1 MPKVAYLELMGGQS
15 RAYVF
20 EEETGR
26 LVQEIS
32 FKFDAG
38 GALSIGLP
46 EDVGEAIVSVPLNE
60 LGIRA
65 LDIPI
70 SDIQRVRD
78 VLPFELEGMV
88 LGDPQ
93 EMVIDAVSLATSQE
107 DPLPNEKQ
115 DQNRKQRVLAVYM
128 ENEKLDSLLGSLKNA
143 GIDPRAVT
151 SSELAEM
158 VRGLKSGSNLTD
170 IVAGAISLDESER
183 LELARNES
191 TGEPTVNFRMGRFAY
206 TREEEKTRRMLFYTL
221 ALAAALVLTLAGH
234 MFLKAS
240 SLSKEA
246 AAIDAKSVGIYLE
259 LFPGKKPQSTKGLRY
274 KAEAKVKA
282 LRDKAELYRE
292 AGVLGLLMGL
302 QETKRQG
309 LKLTEIT
316 VDSRAV
322 VLRGTAEGLD
332 DVHAFRDSIA
342 DSHADSLNGYLKEV
356 TISESGAAAAGGTGF
371 TITALKGYK

>member
-1 MPKVAYLELMGGQS
+1 MPKVAYLELMGNES

-32 FKFDAG
+32 FEFEPGGAG
-38 GALSIGLP
+38 GGLSIGLP
-46 EDVGEAIVSVPLNE
+46 EDVGETVVSVPLNE

-93 EMVIDAVSLATSQE
+93 EMVIDAVSLASLKE
-107 DPLPNEKQ
+107 GEAPVPDEKQ
-115 DQNRKQRVLAVYM
+115 DQKQRVLAVYM
-128 ENEKLDSLLGSLKNA
+128 ENEKLASLLDSLKNA

-158 VRGLKSGSNLTD
+158 VRGLKSGNSLTD
-170 IVAGAISLDESER
+170 MVSGAISLDESER

-191 TGEPTVNFRMGRFAY
+191 TQEPTVNFRMGRFAY
-206 TREEEKTRRMLFYTL
+206 TKEAEKTRRMLLRTA
-221 ALAAALVLTLAGH
+221 ALAAALVLALAGH

-246 AAIDAKSVGIYLE
+246 SAMDAKSVGIYLE

-282 LRDKAELYRE
+282 LRGKAELYRE

-302 QETKRQG
+302 QDSMMQG

-322 VLRGTAEGLD
+322 VLRGTAESLD
-332 DVHAFRDSIA
+332 DVHALRDSL
-342 DSHADSLNGYLKEV
+342 DFLEEV

>member
-1 MPKVAYLELMGGQS
+1 MPKVAYLELMGDES

-26 LVQEIS
+26 LVQELS
-32 FKFDAG
+32 FEFDAG
-38 GALSIGLP
+38 STFSLELP
-46 EDVGEAIVSVPLNE
+46 EGVRETIVSVPLNK

-70 SDIQRVRD
+70 SDRGQIRD

-93 EMVIDAVSLATSQE
+93 EMVIDAVPLTSPEEGSLP
-107 DPLPNEKQ
+107 DEKQ
-115 DQNRKQRVLAVYM
+115 DPNQKQRVLAVYM
-128 ENEKLDSLLGSLKNA
+128 ENEKLASLLGSLKNA

-158 VRGLKSGSNLTD
+158 VRGLKSGNSLTD
-170 IVAGAISLDESER
+170 MVAGAISLDESER

-246 AAIDAKSVGIYLE
+246 AAIDAKSVAIYLE
-259 LFPGKKPQSTKGLRY
+259 LFPGKKPQTTKGLRY

-302 QETKRQG
+302 QDSMVQG

-342 DSHADSLNGYLKEV
+342 GSHADSLNGFLKEV